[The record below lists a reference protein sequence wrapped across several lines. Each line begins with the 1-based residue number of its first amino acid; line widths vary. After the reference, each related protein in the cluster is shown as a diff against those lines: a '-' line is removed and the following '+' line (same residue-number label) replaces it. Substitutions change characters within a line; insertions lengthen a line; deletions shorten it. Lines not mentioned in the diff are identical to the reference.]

1 MKIGYPCVN
10 LSLKCRS
17 SRTFRLKNY
26 SQEKLIETIA
36 INLECL
42 HKILEFNKE
51 HRIYFFRITSD
62 LIPFGSHPI
71 IDVNW
76 QDRFKSEFQSIGK
89 YIIANNMRITM
100 HPGQYSVLNSRNPGI
115 YYKSIEDLK
124 YHVEIL
130 DLLGLDS
137 TAKVQIHVGGVY
149 GDKDKSLN
157 RFIKRYSSLDQSIQR
172 RLIIENDDKSY
183 NLDDCYK
190 IHRNTNIPIV
200 FDVYHDECYPASG
213 NLVEKLEKVKLTW
226 ERRDGLP
233 IVHYSSENPSK
244 VKGSH
249 AEHIDI
255 SHFKDFLKNS
265 ELFNFDIMLEIK
277 DKEKSALKA
286 IKVVEKDSRFIG

>member
-36 INLECL
+36 INLDCL
-42 HKILEFNKE
+42 RKILEFNKD
-51 HRIYFFRITSD
+51 HRIHFFRITSD

-76 QDRFKSEFQSIGK
+76 QERFKLEFQSMGR
-89 YIIANNMRITM
+89 YINANNMRITM
-100 HPGQYSVLNSRNPGI
+100 HPGQYTVLNSNNPKV

-149 GDKDKSLN
+149 GDKDKSIN
-157 RFIKRYSSLDQSIQR
+157 RFIKRFTSLNQSIQR
-172 RLIIENDDKSY
+172 RLIIENDDKNY
-183 NLDDCYK
+183 NLDDCLK
-190 IHRNTNIPIV
+190 INKETDIPIV
-200 FDVYHDECYPASG
+200 FDVYHDECYPANG
-213 NLVEKLEKVKLTW
+213 KLVEKLEKVKLTW
-226 ERRDGLP
+226 KERDGLP
-233 IVHYSSENPSK
+233 IIHYSSGNPLK
-244 VKGSH
+244 IKGSH

-265 ELFNFDIMLEIK
+265 EHFNFDIMLEIK
-277 DKEKSALKA
+277 DKENSAFKA